1 MVAKVIVSR
10 ECLLIQWLLLAFF
23 PDTNSQWKTRVG
35 IHLFLSG
42 HSASRQWYLAESPV
56 FLHPGGILP
65 LLFIELN
72 CGRETQ
78 KESSKMLS
86 CVEHNTRLQ
95 QTELDK
101 IPAAGSTVSYCFK
114 GKSSKIATN
123 CLKYVPPI
131 FLGVSVIFFFEI
143 EKTLVIS

>member
-1 MVAKVIVSR
+1 M
-10 ECLLIQWLLLAFF
+10 LFF
-23 PDTNSQWKTRVG
+23 FNTNSQWKSRVG
-35 IHLFLSG
+35 IHLFLAG
-42 HSASRQWYLAESPV
+42 HSASRQWYLADALL

-65 LLFIELN
+65 LLFTELN
-72 CGRETQ
+72 CSREIQ

-101 IPAAGSTVSYCFK
+101 IPAAGSTTSYCFK

-123 CLKYVPPI
+123 CLKYIPPI
-131 FLGVSVIFFFEI
+131 FLRVSVIFFFEI